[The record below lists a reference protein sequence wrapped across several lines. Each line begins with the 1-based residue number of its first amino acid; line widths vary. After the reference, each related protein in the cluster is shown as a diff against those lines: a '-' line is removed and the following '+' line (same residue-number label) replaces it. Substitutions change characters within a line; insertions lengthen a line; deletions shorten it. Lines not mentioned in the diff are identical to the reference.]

1 MTFED
6 FSSESSDDNNW
17 SDESAEKVAN
27 SNPSRTTRLQKS
39 PPNDVEG
46 SSRMFNAAE
55 PKRIKIL
62 GSATIPRFPED
73 ETDLQVINIDSE

>member
-1 MTFED
+1 MTFDD

-17 SDESAEKVAN
+17 TDESAEKED
-27 SNPSRTTRLQKS
+27 RTTRLQKS